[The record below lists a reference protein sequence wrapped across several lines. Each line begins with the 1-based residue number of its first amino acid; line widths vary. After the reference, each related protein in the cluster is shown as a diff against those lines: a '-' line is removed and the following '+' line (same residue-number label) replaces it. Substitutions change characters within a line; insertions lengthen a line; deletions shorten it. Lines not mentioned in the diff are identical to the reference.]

1 MHCCPQW
8 RHFGQ
13 SSSADRKNGQ
23 GSLKHDIKVK
33 LNSCSTSAIK
43 LSNSL
48 RWVITSIIPK
58 SEDQPP
64 FLNAFFAFYP
74 VIDQRQHSN
83 IYSRKGED
91 CPINHQRH
99 TQDHHLHRI
108 IDACRTVIALDMRVR
123 PILALILPL
132 CPLLKWCAL
141 EGRRQPNK
149 ELHNCLLGHTLKW
162 IIIPGH
168 GPEFAALFAA

>member
-83 IYSRKGED
+83 IQSKGGGLSNKSSA
-91 CPINHQRH
+91 PHTRSSSSSNHRRL
-99 TQDHHLHRI
+99 QDSNCFGHEGETNSGSDSPALSPTKVM
-108 IDACRTVIALDMRVR
+108 RTGGQ
-123 PILALILPL
+123 
-132 CPLLKWCAL
+132 KTT
-141 EGRRQPNK
+141 K
-149 ELHNCLLGHTLKW
+149 
-162 IIIPGH
+162 
-168 GPEFAALFAA
+168 